1 MIRRGEEWGSPTTR
15 TESDVVVKGDIAFAR
30 CSPDHRLIVSGGD
43 IARALGDPTPP
54 DIGASCTEVLI
65 DALRITITMRNGNT
79 ITQIASSH
87 VMIGSWFRGR
97 LICVTNG
104 GFIGLRNVSPRAH
117 PNDGLFDVTSLL
129 SSMGIQQRYRA
140 RHKSILGTHTPHP
153 MVETSRART
162 TEFSALLR
170 SETLRIDGRRIRLW
184 MSIHIEIVP
193 DYWRLLV

>member
-87 VMIGSWFRGR
+87 VIIGSWFRGR

-117 PNDGLFDVTSLL
+117 PNDGLFDVMSLL

>member
-117 PNDGLFDVTSLL
+117 PNDGLFDVMSLL